1 MPPILAEKLL
11 HQLVVGNAA
20 AIAAIVEASRTS
32 DDPTILVAAAL
43 FAPDGDG
50 LMARAGRIAATT
62 RDRQLVAIAT
72 AHLRGERDLVDA
84 LARDHLVDHPDNVLV
99 AWIAG
104 ASHRTNPNP
113 QELNMPSLS
122 QKSSRSRFGPRRLAE
137 VATRRPGRMLAL
149 WGAIVVVS
157 LGLIGTLLG
166 SALTSDS
173 SLTNHP
179 DSVAAQELV
188 DARLPNQESV
198 DEFIVLRSEELVVS
212 DAAFQA
218 RVRALAADIR
228 HSGGVQRISSYLD
241 PGGKTLVS
249 ADRHATVLPVVL
261 AEPKDAR
268 IADVIST
275 VERSNGGSGFAAHVT
290 GSYTLDRDLEK
301 LSASDLSKGE
311 LQFGLPAALVVL
323 LLVVGTLF
331 GVAIPMLMAII
342 SIVVALAVTAVVG
355 QAFQLNLFVVNMVV
369 AMGLALGIDYSLFIV
384 SRLREERHRGSGTRE
399 AILTV
404 AGTATRAVV
413 FSGTAFAL
421 AMLAMLL
428 VPDTTLRSLGLGAV
442 IVGVVSVLVALTFHP
457 ALLMVLGDRV
467 DRLRVPWLGR
477 RIAASAGEE
486 GPIWR
491 RAVLA
496 VMRRPTISL
505 IATTAVLLAL
515 ASPVLDLRMGDGGTT
530 ALPNSTTAKQGLL
543 ALQRDF
549 PSGATDPVTIVVDD
563 PAKDPATP
571 QGLTRLRAE
580 LATDRDFAAGALTI
594 ETGPRIAV
602 ASLPLGVEPTSERA
616 SAAIDRLR
624 EEYVPRA
631 FGAAADRVLVGG
643 APAEA
648 RDNFAVNSSWLP
660 IVIAFV
666 LTLSFV
672 LLMLAFRS
680 IAIPLTA
687 IAVNL
692 LSVGAA
698 YGILVLVFQK
708 GVGADLLGFTQ
719 VERIDAWI
727 PVFLFSVLF
736 GLSMDYQVFLLSRIH
751 ERWSATGDTAGAIVH
766 GVASTARLIT
776 GAAAIIIVVFT
787 GFATGQL
794 VAFQEMGFGIAI
806 ALALD
811 ATLVRLLLIPAAMRL
826 LGERNWYLP
835 RWLEWL
841 PNLQIEGPPPTTTPT
856 DASHDDAPKLP
867 PAIPVGA

>member
-1 MPPILAEKLL
+1 
-11 HQLVVGNAA
+11 
-20 AIAAIVEASRTS
+20 
-32 DDPTILVAAAL
+32 
-43 FAPDGDG
+43 
-50 LMARAGRIAATT
+50 
-62 RDRQLVAIAT
+62 
-72 AHLRGERDLVDA
+72 
-84 LARDHLVDHPDNVLV
+84 
-99 AWIAG
+99 
-104 ASHRTNPNP
+104 
-113 QELNMPSLS
+113 MPSS
-122 QKSSRSRFGPRRLAE
+122 QTPSSSRFGFGPRRLAE
-137 VATRRPGRMLAL
+137 VATRRPGRMLAA
-149 WGAIVVVS
+149 WGVIVLVA

-179 DSVAAQELV
+179 ESVAAQELI
-188 DARLPNQESV
+188 DAQLPNQESV
-198 DEFIVLRSEELVVS
+198 DEFIVVRSEQLVVT
-212 DAAFQA
+212 DAAFEA
-218 RVRALAADIR
+218 RVRALAADISR
-228 HSGGVQRISSYLD
+228 SGGVHRISSYLD
-241 PGGKTLVS
+241 PGGKILVS

-261 AEPKDAR
+261 AHPQDER
-268 IADVIST
+268 IAGLIST
-275 VERSNGGSGFAAHVT
+275 VERADGDAGFAAHVT
-290 GSYTLDRDLEK
+290 GSYTLDRDLEE

-311 LQFGLPAALVVL
+311 LQFGLPAALIVL

-342 SIVVALAVTAVVG
+342 SIVVALAVTALVG
-355 QAFQLNLFVVNMVV
+355 QAFPLNLFVLNMVV

-421 AMLAMLL
+421 AMIAMLL

-496 VMRRPTISL
+496 VMRRPAISL

-530 ALPNSTTAKQGLL
+530 ALPDSTTAKQGLL
-543 ALQRDF
+543 ALERDF
-549 PSGATDPVTIVVDD
+549 PSGAADPVTIVVDS
-563 PAKDPATP
+563 PSKDAGTQ

-580 LATDRDFAAGALTI
+580 LASDRDFAARALTI

-602 ASLPLGVEPTSERA
+602 ASLPLSVEPTSERA
-616 SAAIDRLR
+616 SAAVDRLR
-624 EEYVPRA
+624 EQYVPRA
-631 FGAAADRVLVGG
+631 FGATADRVFVGG

-648 RDNFAVNSSWLP
+648 RDSFAVNSRWLP
-660 IVIAFV
+660 IVIVFV
-666 LTLSFV
+666 LALSFV

-736 GLSMDYQVFLLSRIH
+736 GLSMDYQVFLVSRIH

-841 PNLQIEGPPPTTTPT
+841 PKLQVEGRPAKTAPTSAP
-856 DASHDDAPKLP
+856 HDDAPNLP
-867 PAIPVGA
+867 PAIPVGG